1 MNSIYYT
8 IISSSLL
15 LCSQAH
21 ATVVYSDD
29 LSTNAGF
36 TVVADA
42 DTSAIFGYDYSA
54 DGIPSAPN
62 GTGTTGLKLQ
72 ANIANGVASEIAA
85 VHALGFSNTPYRVK
99 FDAWINYS
107 IAGGSSTEFI
117 GGGVGHNGTGTG
129 RNGASILAT
138 GDGGSSRDYRLYKDD
153 SEQFFASGIY
163 SSTLTSNNGSD
174 LALSSAFLAKAAPGA
189 QGQVG
194 TSDAGDMGFEWV
206 TFQIDVDPNGSIA
219 GTTADKGT
227 ATFTLTSSASG
238 NSVVIGTI
246 DNSDG
251 SALVDVEGNFSLIYA
266 DLFSSVAG
274 DTNLQFG
281 LYDNVVIETV
291 PEPSS
296 SIMIALAAM
305 LVGTHRKRSH

>member
-1 MNSIYYT
+1 LILFST
-8 IISSSLL
+8 
-15 LCSQAH
+15 AH
-21 ATVVYSDD
+21 ATIVYADD

-85 VHALGFSNTPYRVK
+85 VHTLGFSNTPYRVT
-99 FDAWINYS
+99 FDAWVNFS
-107 IAGGSSTEFI
+107 LANVSSTEFI
-117 GGGVGHNGTGTG
+117 GGGVGHNGTTAG

-138 GDGGSSRDYRLYKDD
+138 GDGGSSRDYRLYRDA
-153 SEQFFASGIY
+153 SEQFFASGSY
-163 SSTLTSNNGSD
+163 GPTLASNNGSD
-174 LALSSAFLAKAAPGA
+174 AAISAVFLGQGAPAA
-189 QGQVG
+189 QGQTG
-194 TSDAGDMGFEWV
+194 TSDAGDLAFEWA

-227 ATFTLTSSASG
+227 AKFTLTSSSSG
-238 NSVVIGTI
+238 NSIVIGTI
-246 DNSDG
+246 DNSSG
-251 SALVDVEGNFSLIYA
+251 AAVVGMEGNFSLIYA
-266 DLFSSVAG
+266 DLFSSVAV

-296 SIMIALAAM
+296 SIMLALSAIV
-305 LVGTHRKRSH
+305 VGMRRKRN